1 MKRILSTVV
10 AGVVAGVFAFTG
22 LVPASAAP
30 GTQALHITKNCK
42 DYHGGAGEFCTIT
55 TSNLRLIKPG
65 SRVIYK
71 SAAGLTSLDS
81 DIVLRTGHGNR
92 AFGHV
97 VLDFVTATGTVR
109 LNGGTGRFRHFH
121 ARVAVSYIGGPDG
134 FDWAWDGTYHFS
146 CRH

>member
-1 MKRILSTVV
+1 MKRILSTVI

-22 LVPASAAP
+22 LVPASAAAR
-30 GTQALHITKNCK
+30 TRSLHITKECSQ
-42 DYHGGAGEFCTIT
+42 YTGAAGSFCTIT
-55 TSNLRLIKPG
+55 TSNVRAIKPG

-71 SAAGLTSLDS
+71 SAAGATSLDT

-97 VLDFVTATGTVR
+97 VLDFVTGTGTVR

-121 ARVAVSYIGGPDG
+121 AAAAVSYIAGV
-134 FDWAWDGTYHFS
+134 DWAWQGTYKFRCHG
-146 CRH
+146 